1 VRLISRS
8 VLREIWPPFLLGFL
22 AYTFI
27 LLVRTIYFL
36 ADFFVRRS
44 ATLGKVVWLVVL
56 SLPWIVVLTIPM
68 AFLLGVLIG
77 IGRLSADSEVIAMRA
92 CGVGQGAIS
101 RPALV
106 AAALLAGLVFYLY
119 NVVLP
124 RANDTLTREMARVA
138 ATSVVNVVHPRTF
151 REVRS
156 GMTLFFDRTGADGRS
171 LEGVFLKLG
180 EDDEHKDQVIVA
192 RRGALSLEGD
202 NLWLDLTSSVLHDY
216 DPSDPSRYRT
226 NRNQTQR
233 ILIAGDVGNP
243 AGQVSYQ
250 KGLRAQSLR
259 ELFATAARVRGK
271 SAEDYRLA
279 WVEIHKKLSIPFA
292 CLTFAVI
299 GIPLAETSRRGGKGS
314 GFALSLAII
323 VLYYVLLSSGETW
336 AQEGR
341 LPPGSA
347 IWLPNAVLL
356 VLGGI
361 AMARGGRERSRTRPI
376 ARLKGALARRR
387 AGAGASLAAEVP
399 AAERQTIWTGLLRFP
414 TILDRYVLARFLA
427 VLGLVLASVLFL
439 AVIVDY
445 AEHIDKIAKNHPASD
460 VVIGYYRNFL
470 MTISLQVAPFAIL
483 IATLISLGILSKN
496 NEDTAFK
503 ANGVSLYRLGAP
515 IVAAAI
521 VAAVV
526 AFTAG
531 EYVLPLAQRE
541 QARFKNLIYG
551 RPADWGLAT
560 PAEQRWH
567 YGPGRRIWHQEAIE
581 RDRGVLASPSVFE
594 FDGAFDLVRRD
605 AARQASWNGSEWIF
619 RQGWTRTFGGVAEAS
634 YRTFLEERLAG
645 DPPTSFTRQYRGA
658 EEMRFR
664 ELQRSARRL
673 RASGY
678 PTGDLETAL
687 QAKLST
693 PLLIPLMAL
702 LAIPFAFRI
711 GKRGTLAGIGVGL
724 ALGIVFLIA
733 GAFFTK
739 VGEAGAL
746 SPLLAAWSPNILAL
760 TAATWLLMRLRT

>member
-44 ATLGKVVWLVVL
+44 ATLGKVLWLVVL

-77 IGRLSADSEVIAMRA
+77 IGRMSADSEIIAMRA
-92 CGVGQGAIS
+92 CGVGPGAIS
-101 RPALV
+101 RPALI
-106 AAALLAGLVFYLY
+106 AAGLLAGLVFYLY

-192 RRGALSLEGD
+192 RRGALALEGD

-243 AGQVSYQ
+243 AGGGVSYE

-259 ELFATAARVRGK
+259 ELFATAARVKQK
-271 SAEDYRLA
+271 SAGDYRLA

-314 GFALSLAII
+314 GFAISLAII

-341 LPPGSA
+341 LPPAVA

-356 VLGGI
+356 VLGGT
-361 AMARGGRERSRTRPI
+361 AMASSGRERSRIRRLPRLRFALGRP
-376 ARLKGALARRR
+376 AVRP
-387 AGAGASLAAEVP
+387 AGAGEISGAA
-399 AAERQTIWTGLLRFP
+399 RQTAWRGLLRFP
-414 TILDRYVLARFLA
+414 IILDRYVLARFLT
-427 VLGLVLASVLFL
+427 VLALVLASVLFL

-445 AEHIDKIAKNHPASD
+445 AEHVDKIAKNRPAAG
-460 VVIGYYRNFL
+460 VVVGYYRNFL

-483 IATLISLGILSKN
+483 IATLISLGVLSKN

-515 IVAAAI
+515 IVAASI
-521 VAAVV
+521 VAAVL

-551 RPADWGLAT
+551 RPADWGIAT

-567 YGPGRRIWHQEAIE
+567 FGPGPRIWHQEAIE

-594 FDGAFDLVRRD
+594 FDAAFDLVRRD
-605 AARQASWNGSEWIF
+605 SARQANWNGSEWIF
-619 RQGWTRTFGGVAEAS
+619 RQGWTRTFGGVSEAS
-634 YRTFLEERLAG
+634 YRTFLEERIAG

-673 RASGY
+673 KASGY

-687 QAKLST
+687 QSKLST

-760 TAATWLLMRLRT
+760 TASTWLLLRLRT